1 MISAFISLLSRGGS
15 TETGRALKY
24 ILRKGFLGGRN
35 SSVPEVLII
44 ISDGKSHGSTA
55 MPAMQV
61 KERHITVFAVGIKF
75 PRYEAFHRVGKGGL
89 ASQRASPSE

>member
-1 MISAFISLLSRGGS
+1 MVNSVAGEEFYFFFSDYISLLSRGGS
-15 TETGRALKY
+15 TETGQALKY
-24 ILRKGFLGGRN
+24 ILHKGFPGGRN

-44 ISDGKSHGSTA
+44 ISDGKSQGSTA

-75 PRYEAFHRVGKGGL
+75 PR
-89 ASQRASPSE
+89 